1 MFEYTSAMGR
11 HSVADADYEDDD
23 NDFDAPE
30 AFDRDDGEEDDDTV
44 ECVQCGREISAMA
57 EQCPRCGT
65 YVSEEDAPT
74 RSIPKWAVITAA
86 VLLAGMLLTML
97 WGVF

>member
-1 MFEYTSAMGR
+1 MGR

-23 NDFDAPE
+23 DDGDFEAPE
-30 AFDRDDGEEDDDTV
+30 AFDRDDSDEDDDTV
-44 ECVQCGREISAMA
+44 KCGRCGREISAMA

-74 RSIPKWAVITAA
+74 SSFPKWAVITAA
-86 VLLAGMLLTML
+86 LVLAAMAAAMLR
-97 WGVF
+97 GIF